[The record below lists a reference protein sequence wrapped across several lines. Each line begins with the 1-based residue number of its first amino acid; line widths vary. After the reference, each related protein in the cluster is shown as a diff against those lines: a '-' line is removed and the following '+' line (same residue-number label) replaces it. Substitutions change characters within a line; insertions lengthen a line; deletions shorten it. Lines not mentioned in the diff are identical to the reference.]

1 MWTCCPCCTLHKY
14 LYVDTSD
21 WWVWSGFNENATAAT
36 WYYWK
41 EKIQDNH
48 QCLGLPL
55 LHTHTHTRQSHWSCD
70 QETFTRKS
78 DWIKAVMSSYHQIEG
93 INVFVSTDVINRTQ
107 EATRHRKVGWQTDPR
122 TINRRRW
129 KNYDQQAERDR
140 EWEWERKVLTPT
152 LRVKIKTVVGK
163 ARETVI
169 SVLDIW
175 YNVL

>member
-1 MWTCCPCCTLHKY
+1 MLHFTRVLICWYKWLVGMIWFQWKCY
-14 LYVDTSD
+14 GCYMILME
-21 WWVWSGFNENATAAT
+21 GENPGQSSVPWITTA
-36 WYYWK
+36 
-41 EKIQDNH
+41 
-48 QCLGLPL
+48 
-55 LHTHTHTRQSHWSCD
+55 THTHTRQSHWSCD

-107 EATRHRKVGWQTDPR
+107 EATRHCKVGWQTDPR

-152 LRVKIKTVVGK
+152 LRVKIKTVVEK